1 MDICA
6 GLAYGGYQL
15 GPANEIEVVQKR
27 ETSGMRKLTGFWI
40 AVFFLLLGRPA
51 LYAQS
56 TESKLAWLESLSPV
70 EREARLAE
78 SARREGEVIAYA
90 NLDVTGAKVLADGF
104 MKKYPLVKLQTV
116 HFSGAAIINRVET
129 EARAGKVTSDVI
141 LSGQLG
147 MLALADKKVMAR
159 YKSPQREHF
168 REGFKDRQ
176 GYWNVAFTNLM
187 VTSHNTRLAKKDE
200 APRRL
205 EDLLLPRWKGKIAM
219 DTQSYV
225 WFGAIVQHMGEEAG
239 LRFMRKLNEQN
250 LVHVR
255 GRRHMNELLAA
266 GEFDLVVETNLNSVL
281 SLAEKGAPVWFAPIQ
296 PLFLSPSLLYMSQNG
311 PHPHGGA
318 LLLDYL
324 LSEEGQ
330 RLYIAI
336 NRMPAH
342 VKVKPAEGKL
352 LEGLDIRVPDILNI
366 GRKYNE
372 IGRQYREIF
381 PGAR

>member
-1 MDICA
+1 MKQLTRL
-6 GLAYGGYQL
+6 LAS
-15 GPANEIEVVQKR
+15 A
-27 ETSGMRKLTGFWI
+27 
-40 AVFFLLLGRPA
+40 LLLLSGAGPIG
-51 LYAQS
+51 AQS
-56 TESKLAWLESLSPV
+56 TEARLAWLEALAPA
-70 EREARLAE
+70 EREARLSEA
-78 SARREGEVIAYA
+78 ARKEGEVVAYA

-104 MKKYPLVKLQTV
+104 MKRYPFVKLRMV

-129 EARAGKVTSDVI
+129 EARAGKVSSDAI

-147 MLALADKKVMAR
+147 MLALADKKIMAR
-159 YKSPQREHF
+159 YKSPHREHF
-168 REGFKDRQ
+168 REGFKDRE
-176 GYWNVAFTNLM
+176 GTWNVAFTNLM
-187 VTSHNTRLAKKDE
+187 VTSYNTRLARKDE

-205 EDLLLPRWKGKIAM
+205 EDLLLPRWKGKMAM

-225 WFGAIVQHMGEEAG
+225 WFGTIVQQMGDEGG
-239 LRFMRKLNEQN
+239 LRFMRRLNEQDP
-250 LVHVR
+250 VHVR

-281 SLAEKGAPVWFAPIQ
+281 SLADKGAPVWFAPIQ

-311 PHPHGGA
+311 PHPHGAA

-342 VKVKPAEGKL
+342 VKVRPAEGKL

-366 GRKYNE
+366 GRRYNE